1 VRRLL
6 PWALLAASLSANVAM
21 GVTALHG
28 RVPAPLPEPPF
39 MGQLGLDSGQR
50 ERIEGLRA
58 RLMSSRLE
66 HGRAVA
72 EMRRRL
78 TTAIAHQG
86 EKPAEVG
93 KALHDLAEAQ
103 ASYQGEVVD
112 HVLAVR
118 SVLRPDQ
125 RPQFEQMVSHQM
137 AVGGTACEC
146 LPAPREGGAH

>member
-1 VRRLL
+1 
-6 PWALLAASLSANVAM
+6 
-21 GVTALHG
+21 
-28 RVPAPLPEPPF
+28 
-39 MGQLGLDSGQR
+39 MGQLGLDAGQR
-50 ERIEGLRA
+50 ERIEGLRT
-58 RLMSSRLE
+58 RLMASRLE

-86 EKPAEVG
+86 DEPAAVG

-103 ASYQGEVVD
+103 AGYQCDVVD

-125 RPQFEQMVSHQM
+125 RPKFEQMVSQQM
-137 AVGGTACEC
+137 VPQQMGAGATGAACEC
-146 LPAPREGGAH
+146 LPAAREGGVH